1 MKKLALLLVI
11 CLSLIGC
18 SSKFVYNNMDWL
30 LLEYLDDYVELNDE
44 QEELV
49 SQKVAVLSEWHRRE
63 EIPNYIEHLDELIE
77 IEPSTFTLQQLEQ
90 QEIKFHNHSQR
101 LVTRVAPELYSVARE
116 LSDSQVGQLM
126 DSIRVRHTKYKK
138 KYQPLSEPEVKQR
151 YRERIE
157 ENLETWIGDLTDQ
170 QQSLLDEWVAALYV
184 TSHDWID
191 HQTKMRIEMN
201 ALLTHRLD
209 INKFQPEFNKLMFNP
224 DSFYAPELEQKIDH
238 NKQIANQYL
247 VKVINTMTTKQTQY
261 YRDELRDW
269 KAIALDIQ

>member
-101 LVTRVAPELYSVARE
+101 LVSRIAPELYSIARE
-116 LSDSQVGQLM
+116 LSDDQVEQFM
-126 DSIRVRHTKYKK
+126 DSIRVRHAKYKK
-138 KYQPLSEPEVKQR
+138 RYQPLSEKQIKQR
-151 YRERIE
+151 YHQRIK
-157 ENLETWIGDLTDQ
+157 ENLETWIGSLTQ
-170 QQSLLDEWVAALYV
+170 QQKGLLDDWVDALYV
-184 TSHDWID
+184 TSHDWIE

-201 ALLTHRLD
+201 TLLSNRLD
-209 INKFQPEFNKLMFNP
+209 FSKFQPDANKMLFDPN
-224 DSFYAPELEQKIDH
+224 SFYAPELTYKIDH
-238 NKQIANQYL
+238 NRHIANQYL
-247 VKVINTMTTKQTQY
+247 VKVINSMTAKQTHY
-261 YRDELRDW
+261 YREELQDW
-269 KAIALDIQ
+269 KTLAVDIQ